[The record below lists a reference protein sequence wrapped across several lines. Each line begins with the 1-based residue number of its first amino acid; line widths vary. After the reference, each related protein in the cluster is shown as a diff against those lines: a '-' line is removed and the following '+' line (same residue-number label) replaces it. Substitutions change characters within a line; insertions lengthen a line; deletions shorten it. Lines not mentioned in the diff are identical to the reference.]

1 MTFVF
6 AKPWLGEHRGKC
18 LGIMNEGLWE
28 RAPQNKLQ
36 QIWGHHSSPGYFLW
50 WRWSWSILA
59 KFRCVPAASCPSST
73 SLQVCLYHPVPGWY
87 FRTNPSQQGWIM
99 TWIIWSISTLLICSW
114 RAREMGG
121 NHKVA
126 AGTVEIQLPEAKLA
140 RANPY
145 SMADY
150 KTQ

>member
-1 MTFVF
+1 
-6 AKPWLGEHRGKC
+6 
-18 LGIMNEGLWE
+18 
-28 RAPQNKLQ
+28 
-36 QIWGHHSSPGYFLW
+36 
-50 WRWSWSILA
+50 
-59 KFRCVPAASCPSST
+59 
-73 SLQVCLYHPVPGWY
+73 
-87 FRTNPSQQGWIM
+87 
-99 TWIIWSISTLLICSW
+99 
-114 RAREMGG
+114 MGG